1 MKNTMYKNLITSLVL
16 GTAIFAGYANTVFA
30 QTHYSDSVDHYSF
43 TLPSGW
49 EEIPK
54 SVIGQYI
61 DEVVRQTQG
70 QRIEYAA
77 GFQLSEKDYFQ
88 YPYILIQEHDVN
100 TPSYSQI
107 EKALSDSNFQGSV
120 KQKTDEY
127 SELLTGATLEKP
139 FFDKERNIIFMNM
152 QADVANIGKINGLIA
167 MFLGKQGITQLYFYA
182 VSSEYSLWLP
192 VFNSMIDSFRYD
204 TAYAYNPVEAVKNDS
219 PSLFE
224 NVAIEGLSGAVIGGI
239 IGLLA
244 VLIGWGLRKKKSK
257 DTP

>member
-1 MKNTMYKNLITSLVL
+1 
-16 GTAIFAGYANTVFA
+16 
-30 QTHYSDSVDHYSF
+30 
-43 TLPSGW
+43 
-49 EEIPK
+49 
-54 SVIGQYI
+54 
-61 DEVVRQTQG
+61 
-70 QRIEYAA
+70 
-77 GFQLSEKDYFQ
+77 
-88 YPYILIQEHDVN
+88 
-100 TPSYSQI
+100 
-107 EKALSDSNFQGSV
+107 
-120 KQKTDEY
+120 
-127 SELLTGATLEKP
+127 
-139 FFDKERNIIFMNM
+139 M